1 MKKAVGLRN
10 FFKMYYDGFRNLS
23 KTSKT
28 LWIIILIKLFIMF
41 AVMRALTGL
50 STTLSNK
57 LLRTCPIPSGGVIL
71 VFDAV
76 SVMCKGKR

>member
-28 LWIIILIKLFIMF
+28 LWMIKLFIMF
-41 AVMRALTGL
+41 AVMKAFLFPNFL
-50 STTLSNK
+50 NSVADNDKEKADYVSTQITK
-57 LLRTCPIPSGGVIL
+57 GVE
-71 VFDAV
+71 
-76 SVMCKGKR
+76 